1 MLSTGEVYQELGG
14 DYYDKK
20 KDPAREV
27 QRRVAELEAAG
38 YAVTL
43 TPAA

>member
-1 MLSTGEVYQELGG
+1 MWVAGPAA
-14 DYYDKK
+14 
-20 KDPAREV
+20 DPDHKV
-27 QRRVAELEAAG
+27 RRHVAELEAAG